1 MQQQWRL
8 RIRGKQRKQVD
19 AKLLIAAVIAL
30 GEQLQAEQREQEQA
44 AAEARQTP
52 ACRPPEVTS

>member
-1 MQQQWRL
+1 MQQHWHIRV
-8 RIRGKQRKQVD
+8 RGKQRKQVD
-19 AKLLIAAVIAL
+19 AKLLIAAIIAL
-30 GEQLQAEQREQEQA
+30 GEQLQAEEREREQA

>member
-8 RIRGKQRKQVD
+8 RVRGKQRKPVD

-30 GEQLQAEQREQEQA
+30 GEQLQAEQRERKQ

-52 ACRPPEVTS
+52 ACRPAEAAS